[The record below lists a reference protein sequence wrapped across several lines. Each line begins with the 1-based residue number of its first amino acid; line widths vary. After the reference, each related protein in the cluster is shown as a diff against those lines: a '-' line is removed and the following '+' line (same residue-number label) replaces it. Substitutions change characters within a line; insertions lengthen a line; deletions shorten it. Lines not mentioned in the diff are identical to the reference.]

1 MAMTIHLPDSVEQA
15 YAAVARRKGV
25 SIDVLVTDILVSNMP
40 ATEPLTG
47 PELVEENGVP
57 VLRAGCPIE
66 PSIVNDTLDAIRWE
80 RDLSALRRS

>member
-1 MAMTIHLPDSVEQA
+1 MTIHLPDNVEQA

-25 SIDVLVTDILVSNMP
+25 SIDVLVTDVLVSNMP
-40 ATEPLTG
+40 VPEPLAG

-57 VLRAGCPIE
+57 VLRSGCPIE